1 MTLSIRDLEYLIAI
15 SETQSFSKAA
25 EKCFVSQPTLSF
37 QLKKLEDFYD
47 IKLFERHHKKVII
60 TSTGIELLN
69 KAKEILSQCQQF
81 DELAKSQGYV
91 SSEEYEALKD
101 LAKRLEQRVSKL
113 EELLEGSEAK

>member
-1 MTLSIRDLEYLIAI
+1 MAAKDSFDAFISILRDKIDGF
-15 SETQSFSKAA
+15 SENTD
-25 EKCFVSQPTLSF
+25 QPNIKII
-37 QLKKLEDFYD
+37 QNELKDK
-47 IKLFERHHKKVII
+47 
-60 TSTGIELLN
+60 
-69 KAKEILSQCQQF
+69 F